1 MIDTHCHLLHKG
13 LLKKHEQVIE
23 EAKQS
28 MTAIINCG
36 YPGDAEKAIELT
48 KKHKNFIYLT
58 LGLHP
63 IDIVKMTD
71 QQVDEYIQFV
81 REHKSDILAIG
92 EIGLDYHWYPEKE
105 KQPRLER
112 VFQQMLD
119 LAKELN
125 LPVMLHTRKA
135 EQECFDIA
143 INNGLKDVVF
153 HCYAGNLTLA
163 KEIIDQGYYIS
174 VGTNLLRSKNTVKIA
189 KKYPLEQLLTETDS
203 PFLSPYP
210 GQDNIPPNVKFVLEE
225 MSKLRGISV
234 DEIDKVIEE
243 NCRELFKIPKQ

>member
-13 LLKKHEQVIE
+13 LKEKHEEVIQ

-36 YPGDAEKAIELT
+36 YPGDAEQAVELT
-48 KKHKNFIYLT
+48 KTHEGFVYLS

-71 QQVDEYIQFV
+71 EKIDEYINFV
-81 REHKSDILAIG
+81 RKNKDDILAIG
-92 EIGLDYHWYPEKE
+92 EIGLDRHWYPKE
-105 KQPRLER
+105 EQQPRLQR

-125 LPVMLHTRKA
+125 LPAILHTRKA
-135 EQECFDIA
+135 EQECFDIV
-143 INNGLKDVVF
+143 IQNGLKDVVF

-163 KEIIDQGYYIS
+163 KEIINHGYYIS
-174 VGTNLLRSKNTVKIA
+174 VGTNLLRSKNTKKIA
-189 KKYPLEQLLTETDS
+189 KNYPLEQLLTETDA
-203 PFLSPYP
+203 PFLSPYSGKINVP
-210 GQDNIPPNVKFVLEE
+210 QNVKFVLEE
-225 MSKLRGISV
+225 ISKLRDMPV
-234 DEIDKVIEE
+234 EEIDKVIEE
-243 NCRELFKIPKQ
+243 NCRRLFRI